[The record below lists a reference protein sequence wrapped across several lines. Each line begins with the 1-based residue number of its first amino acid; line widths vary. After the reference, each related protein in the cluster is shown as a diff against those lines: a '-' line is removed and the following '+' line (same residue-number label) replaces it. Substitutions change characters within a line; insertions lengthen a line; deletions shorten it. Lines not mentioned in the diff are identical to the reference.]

1 MNPHSMSFAD
11 QYLRYPDLFPARV
24 GGEPCGPEA
33 LALDLPGGAHLFSG
47 LTAEQRSG
55 VERRFGPLC
64 RPPAPGESGPWTRLF
79 RAPDDDF
86 LVIDTRGWEYALDL
100 DPAPEGV
107 RVAGLNL
114 MARLDW
120 PAAGAGDAGGAA
132 GAVGASLRAGL
143 WTCEDEG
150 ELFAPVL
157 ENLLRAAYAYRLAAM
172 GGALIHSAGVVFDGR
187 AFLLTGPSG
196 AGKTTA
202 ASLCLAQGG
211 SVLSD
216 DLNAL
221 RAAPGEGGAAGAFQV
236 EKLPFTGDLGE
247 TGTAGGR
254 WPLAAVVRLRKGEAD
269 AVRPLTPGAA
279 FAALLASAPIVN
291 RDPYRREPLLAT
303 LEEVALTVPA
313 YELTFRLGAGLRSI
327 LAALPT

>member
-1 MNPHSMSFAD
+1 
-11 QYLRYPDLFPARV
+11 
-24 GGEPCGPEA
+24 
-33 LALDLPGGAHLFSG
+33 
-47 LTAEQRSG
+47 
-55 VERRFGPLC
+55 
-64 RPPAPGESGPWTRLF
+64 
-79 RAPDDDF
+79 
-86 LVIDTRGWEYALDL
+86 
-100 DPAPEGV
+100 V

-120 PAAGAGDAGGAA
+120 PAAGAGEAA
-132 GAVGASLRAGL
+132 GTALRAGL

-157 ENLLRAAYAYRLAAM
+157 ENHLRAAYAYRLAAT
-172 GGALIHSAGVVFDGR
+172 GGALIHSAGVVFEGR

-221 RAAPGEGGAAGAFQV
+221 RAAPAERGAAGAFQV

-254 WPLAAVVRLRKGEAD
+254 WPLAAVVRLRRLRKGEAD
-269 AVRPLTPGAA
+269 AIRPLTPGAA
-279 FAALLASAPIVN
+279 LAALLASAPIVN

-327 LAALPT
+327 LAALPA